1 VSSDDD
7 DAADDD
13 DDDDEYDNATSN
25 EFLGHLGSS
34 HNSSFLCGNLGFDFQ
49 NKGSQI
55 EIGPREPAGPSGQ
68 SRVAGGS
75 RVVRGLHALIVVQWN
90 VKSILW

>member
-1 VSSDDD
+1 MSSDDD
-7 DAADDD
+7 DDDDDDDDNDDGDDDGDAAADD

-49 NKGSQI
+49 NKGT
-55 EIGPREPAGPSGQ
+55 
-68 SRVAGGS
+68 
-75 RVVRGLHALIVVQWN
+75 
-90 VKSILW
+90 LW